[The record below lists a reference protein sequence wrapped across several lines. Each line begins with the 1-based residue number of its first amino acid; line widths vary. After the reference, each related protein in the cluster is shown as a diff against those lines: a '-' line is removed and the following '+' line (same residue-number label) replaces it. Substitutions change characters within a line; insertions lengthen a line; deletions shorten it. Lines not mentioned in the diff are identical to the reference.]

1 MLENHTTLAGHD
13 MNLLGTHNYENVCA
27 AIAMTKAAGI
37 PDDIIVQQVKKFKAV
52 EHRIEYIVLK
62 SVFITGLGYFISSL
76 AYKNKLL

>member
-1 MLENHTTLAGHD
+1 

-52 EHRIEYIVLK
+52 EHRIEY
-62 SVFITGLGYFISSL
+62 VFQEGSYRVH
-76 AYKNKLL
+76 